1 MAKPAARIGLIQ
13 AVLVLGAAA
22 VIVRAAQLQL
32 VQGATWKAEAARSRL
47 ERKIEPARRGGIYD
61 RNGNALVVTQESYVI
76 GIAPNELTDRTQDA
90 RTISRALHL
99 PFAVLQHDLATQKWV
114 NVPGRYNGLE
124 VQQLRPL
131 RGVYLE
137 PHYVRSYLAG
147 PLARA
152 VIGALTPDSGRGA
165 SGVELALDSTLT
177 GTPGE
182 AVVLK
187 DMRGRTYQSPSRQSK
202 FPVPGRDV
210 YLTLDSEL
218 QEIAERALDDAIPEF
233 QASGADIVILEP
245 RTGEILA
252 LASRNTADGRI
263 VSNKASFFTDPFEP
277 GSTAKIFTGGALLAL
292 HRVKPDD
299 EVFGENG
306 AWDMPIN
313 TQGTVRRISD
323 AHKTTGNLT
332 LAKAIQVSSNIAMG
346 KFAARLSPEEQ
357 FEALRAF
364 GFGSPT
370 GVEFPSESPGRLR
383 MPDKWDGF
391 SKPSIAMGYEFEVT
405 PMQLAAGY
413 AALANGGILL
423 TPTLVREIRE
433 PGGRVIY
440 RHQPEPVRRAVPAG
454 VADTLLAYLRSV
466 VGKGGTGEAAQLAN
480 WVLIGKTGT
489 AVRHD
494 GRAYQSNH
502 YNASFASIFPLDDPQ
517 LVVLVKINDPKG
529 KKIYGG
535 ETAAPLTRAMLE
547 EALAARRSALD
558 RGRLQARPIQPADT
572 AVSGEGAA
580 ADESRVVL
588 TLPVEPDS
596 AGPRGRRPVPNV
608 SGATLRRAVNAL
620 HRRGFKV
627 AVRGSGRV
635 QRSTPAAGDS
645 AGYGDRVTLWAE

>member
-1 MAKPAARIGLIQ
+1 MAKPKARIGVIQ
-13 AVLVLGAAA
+13 AMLVLGAVA

-32 VQGATWKAEAARSRL
+32 LQGPRWKAEAVRSRL
-47 ERKIEPARRGGIYD
+47 ERKIQPALRGSIYD
-61 RNGNALVVTQESYVI
+61 RNGTALVVTQESYVI
-76 GIAPNELTDRTQDA
+76 GIAPNELVDHRQDA
-90 RTISRALHL
+90 RTIARALHL
-99 PFAVLQHDLATQKWV
+99 PLSALQRDLATQKWV
-114 NVPGRYNGLE
+114 NIRGRYNGLE
-124 VQQLRPL
+124 VQELRPL

-137 PHYVRSYLAG
+137 PRYVRSYLAG

-152 VIGALTPDSGRGA
+152 VIGALRPDSGRGA
-165 SGVELALDSTLT
+165 SGVELALDSTLA

-187 DMRGRTYQSPSRQSK
+187 DMRGRTYQSPARQSR
-202 FPVPGRDV
+202 PPTPGRDV

-218 QEIAERALDDAIPEF
+218 QEIAERALDEAIPTF
-233 QASGADIVILEP
+233 QASGGDIVILEP

-252 LASRNTADGRI
+252 LASRNTVDGRV
-263 VSNKASFFTDPFEP
+263 VSSKASFLTDPFEP

-292 HRVKPDD
+292 HRVRPDD

-306 AWDMPIN
+306 IWDMPVN
-313 TQGTVRRISD
+313 SRGAVRQIRD
-323 AHKTTGNLT
+323 AHTTPGKLT

-346 KFAARLSPEEQ
+346 KFADRLSAEEQ

-370 GVEFPSESPGRLR
+370 GVEFPSESQGRLR
-383 MPDKWDGF
+383 TPDKWDGF

-405 PMQLAAGY
+405 PMQLAVAY

-433 PGGRVIY
+433 PGGRVVY
-440 RHQPEPVRRAVPAG
+440 RHRPEPVRRAVSPA
-454 VADTLLAYLRSV
+454 VADTLLAYLKSV
-466 VGKGGTGEAAQLAN
+466 VEKGGTGEAAQLAN

-529 KKIYGG
+529 AKTYGG
-535 ETAAPLTRAMLE
+535 ETAAPLTRTMLE
-547 EALAARRSALD
+547 QALAARRSALD
-558 RGRLQARPIQPADT
+558 RSRLQARTIQPADT
-572 AVSGEGAA
+572 LLPGDDPAPAV
-580 ADESRVVL
+580 SRVVL
-588 TLPVEPDS
+588 SLPMPADS
-596 AGPRGRRPVPNV
+596 TGPNQRRPVPDV
-608 SGATLRRAVNAL
+608 SGATLRRAANAL
-620 HRRGFKV
+620 HRRGFQV
-627 AVRGSGRV
+627 AVRGVGRV
-635 QRSTPAAGDS
+635 QRTTPAAGDS
-645 AGYGDRVTLWAE
+645 AAGGSRVTVWAE